1 MAAAIDLPLEITTLP
16 SLPAKYS
23 KRPTPLSR
31 LTSGYYDLFGSLPSA
46 HSSSSHGELSITKGY
61 LEHVED
67 EWDLDLDLDW
77 GDEDDDEELDWAN
90 LTKASH
96 VLHAK

>member
-23 KRPTPLSR
+23 KRPAPLSR
-31 LTSGYYDLFGSLPSA
+31 LTPDYDVFGPSGVHGSA
-46 HSSSSHGELSITKGY
+46 SHGGLSISRGY
-61 LEHVED
+61 IEHMED
-67 EWDLDLDLDW
+67 EWDLDLEW
-77 GDEDDDEELDWAN
+77 GDEEDDEELDWAN